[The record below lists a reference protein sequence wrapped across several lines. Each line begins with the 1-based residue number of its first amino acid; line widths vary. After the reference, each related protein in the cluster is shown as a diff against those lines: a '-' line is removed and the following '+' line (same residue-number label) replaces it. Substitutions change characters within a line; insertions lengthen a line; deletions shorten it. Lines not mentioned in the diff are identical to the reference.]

1 VEFDDG
7 FVQTTTADESMYWW
21 LVDPGWLAG
30 ATAIGSREVAGRPGI
45 VLELSPDEADS
56 VLPGANRSQCVVD
69 AERGVVLRCDA
80 ALDDELL
87 TVEEVVEVAFD
98 EPREPAL
105 FDAV

>member
-30 ATAIGSREVAGRPGI
+30 ATAGSREVAGRPGI